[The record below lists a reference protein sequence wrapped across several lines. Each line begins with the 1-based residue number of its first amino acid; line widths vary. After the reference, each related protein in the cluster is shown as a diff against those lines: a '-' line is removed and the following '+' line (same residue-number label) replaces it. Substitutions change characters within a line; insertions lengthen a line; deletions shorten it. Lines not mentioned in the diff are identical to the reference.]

1 MRKILA
7 ILMCAAASAAA
18 GAELVERVVA
28 RVNDAIITEGD
39 LDARVERARKD
50 PQAPTD
56 LTRLRVV
63 VLEQMIRQKLVE
75 GKAAR
80 LDIVATPEE
89 IDEAM
94 ERVKTQYGLTSD
106 EEFNR
111 ALAANGI
118 DRDALREQLR
128 ESLLTNKVLAREV
141 PINLNDDAL
150 RTEYEKV
157 KDEKYPIP
165 EKARVAEILVRFD
178 PTDPA
183 SKEAAKGKIDDAR
196 ARIAAGAPFADVAN
210 GLTEGPARARG
221 GDLGVVSRGDLQP
234 ELDRAIFGG
243 AVALAGPVELKD
255 GWALL
260 SVTEREK
267 AGFRPFDE
275 VKEEIRK
282 RMSEEIYDKKFA
294 DYLTDLRKNSFVKI
308 LDKDLAALDEASR
321 KKGTPS

>member
-1 MRKILA
+1 MRKLFAFLA
-7 ILMCAAASAAA
+7 FGALVPAATAAD
-18 GAELVERVVA
+18 LVERVVA
-28 RVNDAIITEGD
+28 RVNDGIITQSA

-50 PQAPTD
+50 PQAPAD
-56 LTRLRVV
+56 LNKLRIT
-63 VLEQMIRQKLVE
+63 VLEQLIRQKLIE

-80 LDIVATPEE
+80 LDISATPEE

-106 EEFNR
+106 PDFDR
-111 ALAANGI
+111 ALTANGI
-118 DRDALREQLR
+118 DRDTLREQLR

-157 KDEKYPIP
+157 KEEKYVVP

-178 PTDPA
+178 PSDPA
-183 SKEAAKGKIDDAR
+183 SKEAAKTKIDAAR
-196 ARIAAGAPFADVAN
+196 AQIAGGTPFGDVARQI
-210 GLTEGPARARG
+210 TEGPARDRG
-221 GDLGVVSRGDLQP
+221 GDLGVVSRGDLQA
-234 ELDRAIFGG
+234 ELDGTIFGS
-243 AVALAGPVELKD
+243 AEALAGPVELKD

-260 SVTEREK
+260 SITEREK
-267 AGFRPFDE
+267 AGFRSFDE

-294 DYLTDLRKNSFVKI
+294 DYLVGLRKTAFVKI
-308 LDKDLAALDEASR
+308 FDKDLAAEDEAER
-321 KKGTPS
+321 KKSS

>member
-7 ILMCAAASAAA
+7 ILLCAAASAAA

-28 RVNDAIITEGD
+28 RVDDRIITEGD

-50 PQAPTD
+50 PQAPAD
-56 LTRLRVV
+56 LSRLRLA

-75 GKAAR
+75 GKAAQ

-118 DRDALREQLR
+118 DRDVLRDQLR

-178 PTDPA
+178 PADPA
-183 SKEAAKGKIDDAR
+183 SKEAAKGKIDEAR
-196 ARIAAGAPFADVAN
+196 ARIAGGTAFSDVAKT
-210 GLTEGPARARG
+210 LTEGPARDRG

-234 ELDRAIFGG
+234 ELDHAIFGIPE
-243 AVALAGPVELKD
+243 ALTAPVELKD

-260 SVTEREK
+260 SITDREK
-267 AGFRPFDE
+267 AGYRPFDD

-282 RMSEEIYDKKFA
+282 RLSEEIYDKKFA
-294 DYLTDLRKNSFVKI
+294 DYLTDLRKRSFVKI
-308 LDKDLAALDEASR
+308 FDKDLAALDEASR

>member
-1 MRKILA
+1 MRKIFAVL
-7 ILMCAAASAAA
+7 LLSAAASAAA
-18 GAELVERVVA
+18 GADLVERVVA
-28 RVNDAIITEGD
+28 RVDDAIITQSD

-56 LTRLRVV
+56 LTKLRIT

-94 ERVKTQYGLTSD
+94 DRVKSQYGLTSD
-106 EEFNR
+106 EEFDR

-118 DRDALREQLR
+118 DRATLREQLR

-157 KDEKYPIP
+157 KDEKYTIP

-178 PTDPA
+178 SSDPA
-183 SKEAAKGKIDDAR
+183 SKEAAKTKIDAAR
-196 ARIAAGAPFADVAN
+196 SQIAAGTPFADVAKTV
-210 GLTEGPARARG
+210 TEGPARERG
-221 GDLGVVSRGDLQP
+221 GDLGVVSRGDLTAA
-234 ELDRAIFGG
+234 LDQAIFGG
-243 AVALAGPVELKD
+243 TGTLAGPVELKD

-260 SVTEREK
+260 SVTDREK
-267 AGFRPFDE
+267 AGYRAFDD

-294 DYLTDLRKNSFVKI
+294 DYLVDLRKSAIVKI
-308 LDKDLAALDEASR
+308 FDKDLAAEDEEAR
-321 KKGTPS
+321 KKS